1 MRHFL
6 SLLDYTA
13 VELLAILDRAVQLG
27 ELWRTQRMPQTLR
40 GKRVALW
47 FYGHGFRNRL
57 AFELGAREM
66 GASIAYVPG
75 DLGVHEPIQDVA
87 GYLESWFSMVV
98 IRAQHHEDLL
108 EVAVRSAIPVI
119 NARTDRSH
127 PCEVMGDLSYLM
139 SVRRDLSGLRLVFVG
154 EPSNLCMS

>member
-1 MRHFL
+1 MKHFL
-6 SLLDYTA
+6 SLRDWRQA
-13 VELLAILDRAVQLG
+13 EIVHILDRGDELAQ
-27 ELWRTQRMPQTLR
+27 LWRSGTMPQSLA
-40 GKRVALW
+40 GKRIALW

-87 GYLESWFSMVV
+87 GYLQSWFSMVV
-98 IRAQHHEDLL
+98 IRAPHHDDLL
-108 EVAVRSAIPVI
+108 EVAARSAIPVI

-154 EPSNLCMS
+154 EP